1 MINVLDQITI
11 DKIAAGEVIERPSS
25 VVKELVENSIDSG
38 ATAITIEIKDGGM
51 SFIRITD
58 NGSGINRDEVRTA
71 FLRHATSKLIKV
83 EDLLELSSLGFR
95 GEALSSI
102 ASVGQVE
109 LITKEKDSVCGI
121 RYQIHG
127 GKEVSYEEIGCP
139 DGTTIIVR
147 NLFYNTPARK
157 KFMKSPTTEMSYIY
171 DLICRISMSHPE
183 ISFKF
188 TANNTNKLFTSGN
201 GKLKDIIYHIYGRDI
216 TSNLI
221 EVDRKFNTL
230 EISGYIAKP
239 AVSRGNRSFEDYYV
253 NNRYVK
259 NPVITKA
266 IEDAFRTF
274 VMIHKFPFTVLNFKI
289 DPAQIDVNIHPA
301 KREMKFMNES
311 DVYNY
316 TYDTIRE
323 ALLHRELIPEVT
335 PGKQKPAETLSHRNT
350 GAAPEPFEKQRREQ
364 IGIKPAAV
372 KEPER
377 VYNSQ
382 PIIKP
387 ENNPYARILNRVPAE
402 KPPQSQVPQPA
413 QTQPMSQSQPAPQQ
427 LHTTQVEQADQIK
440 QTQIPQ
446 TEQAERS
453 QQLAETQ
460 GKYAAQAEQAVQAS
474 QPAAANTYDIAD
486 NSVNGS
492 RAASEIAATDTQAVE
507 TATNQAQMTAPAEA
521 SEAKPPVSEKEEKY
535 SQLDM
540 FGTKMLSE
548 EARPKHRLIGQV
560 FKTFWLIEYDKKL
573 FIMDQHAAHEKV
585 KFEELMNNYKNK
597 KAIPQYLMPPAIV
610 TLTADEITFLND
622 NMEFF
627 ENLGYT
633 IESFGGR
640 EYKISSVPAN
650 LFGIDGRELFLE
662 FIGELSENNK
672 NSTITAFIAKL
683 STMACKA
690 AIKGNTEISFKEADV
705 LIDQL
710 LKLENPY
717 TCPHGRP
724 TLISMTET
732 ELEKKFKRIV

>member
-221 EVDRKFNTL
+221 DVNRKFNTL

-311 DVYNY
+311 DIYNY

-335 PGKQKPAETLSHRNT
+335 PGKQKPAETLNHRNT

-364 IGIKPAAV
+364 IGIRPAAV

-377 VYNSQ
+377 PYNVK

-387 ENNPYARILNRVPAE
+387 ENNPYARILNRVPDQ
-402 KPPQSQVPQPA
+402 PQQIPNNPVSQQA
-413 QTQPMSQSQPAPQQ
+413 QTQQATQPSQSQPVNESTPATSA
-427 LHTTQVEQADQIK
+427 LSSDQENITDK
-440 QTQIPQ
+440 
-446 TEQAERS
+446 
-453 QQLAETQ
+453 
-460 GKYAAQAEQAVQAS
+460 
-474 QPAAANTYDIAD
+474 D
-486 NSVNGS
+486 NSVNVS
-492 RAASEIAATDTQAVE
+492 RITSEITVTNTQAGE
-507 TATNQAQMTAPAEA
+507 GTATQTKTTAPAEVA
-521 SEAKPPVSEKEEKY
+521 APQPQVPEKEKKY

-585 KFEELMNNYKNK
+585 KFEELMNNYRNK

-640 EYKISSVPAN
+640 EYKLSSVPAN

-724 TLISMTET
+724 TLISMTEA

>member
-221 EVDRKFNTL
+221 EVNRKFNTL

-311 DVYNY
+311 DIYNY

-335 PGKQKPAETLSHRNT
+335 PGKQKPAETLNHRNT
-350 GAAPEPFEKQRREQ
+350 GSAPEPFEKQRREQ

-377 VYNSQ
+377 PYNIK

-387 ENNPYARILNRVPAE
+387 ENNPYARILNRVPDQ
-402 KPPQSQVPQPA
+402 PQQIPNNPVSQQA
-413 QTQPMSQSQPAPQQ
+413 TQQATQQSQSQPVNESTPATSA
-427 LHTTQVEQADQIK
+427 LSADQENITDK
-440 QTQIPQ
+440 
-446 TEQAERS
+446 
-453 QQLAETQ
+453 
-460 GKYAAQAEQAVQAS
+460 
-474 QPAAANTYDIAD
+474 D
-486 NSVNGS
+486 NSVNVS
-492 RAASEIAATDTQAVE
+492 RITSEIAVTNTQAGE
-507 TATNQAQMTAPAEA
+507 GTATQTKTTTPAEVA
-521 SEAKPPVSEKEEKY
+521 APQPQVPEKEKKY

-585 KFEELMNNYKNK
+585 KFEELMNNYRNK

-640 EYKISSVPAN
+640 EYKLSSVPAN

-724 TLISMTET
+724 TLISMTEA

>member
-221 EVDRKFNTL
+221 DVNRKFNTL

-311 DVYNY
+311 DIYNY

-323 ALLHRELIPEVT
+323 ALLHRELIPEMT
-335 PGKQKPAETLSHRNT
+335 PGKQKPAETLNHRNT
-350 GAAPEPFEKQRREQ
+350 GSAPEPFEKQRREQ

-377 VYNSQ
+377 PYNIK

-387 ENNPYARILNRVPAE
+387 ENNPYARILNRVPDQ
-402 KPPQSQVPQPA
+402 PQNIPNNPVSQQA
-413 QTQPMSQSQPAPQQ
+413 QTQQATQQSQSQPVNESTPATSA
-427 LHTTQVEQADQIK
+427 LSADQENITDK
-440 QTQIPQ
+440 
-446 TEQAERS
+446 
-453 QQLAETQ
+453 
-460 GKYAAQAEQAVQAS
+460 
-474 QPAAANTYDIAD
+474 D
-486 NSVNGS
+486 NSVNVS
-492 RAASEIAATDTQAVE
+492 RITSEIAVTNTQAGE
-507 TATNQAQMTAPAEA
+507 GTATQTKTTAPAEVA
-521 SEAKPPVSEKEEKY
+521 APQPQVPEKEKKY

-585 KFEELMNNYKNK
+585 KFEELMNNYRNK

-640 EYKISSVPAN
+640 EYKLSSVPAN

-724 TLISMTET
+724 TLISMTEA

>member
-221 EVDRKFNTL
+221 DVNRKFNTL

-311 DVYNY
+311 DIYNY

-335 PGKQKPAETLSHRNT
+335 PGKQKPAETLNHRNT

-377 VYNSQ
+377 PYNIK

-387 ENNPYARILNRVPAE
+387 ENNPYARILNRVPDQ
-402 KPPQSQVPQPA
+402 PQNIPNNPVSQQA
-413 QTQPMSQSQPAPQQ
+413 QTQQATQQSQSQPVNESTPATSA
-427 LHTTQVEQADQIK
+427 LSADQENITDK
-440 QTQIPQ
+440 
-446 TEQAERS
+446 
-453 QQLAETQ
+453 
-460 GKYAAQAEQAVQAS
+460 
-474 QPAAANTYDIAD
+474 D
-486 NSVNGS
+486 NSVNVS
-492 RAASEIAATDTQAVE
+492 RITSEITVTNTQAGE
-507 TATNQAQMTAPAEA
+507 GTATQTKTTAPADVA
-521 SEAKPPVSEKEEKY
+521 APQPQVPEKEKKY

-585 KFEELMNNYKNK
+585 KFEELMNNYRNK

-640 EYKISSVPAN
+640 EYKLSSVPAN

-724 TLISMTET
+724 TLISMTEA

>member
-221 EVDRKFNTL
+221 DVNRKFNTL

-301 KREMKFMNES
+301 KREMKFMNEP
-311 DVYNY
+311 DIYNY

-335 PGKQKPAETLSHRNT
+335 PGKQKPAETLNHRNT

-377 VYNSQ
+377 PYNIK

-387 ENNPYARILNRVPAE
+387 ENNPYARILNRVPDQ
-402 KPPQSQVPQPA
+402 PQNIPNNPVSQQA
-413 QTQPMSQSQPAPQQ
+413 QIQQATQQSQSQPVNESTLATSA
-427 LHTTQVEQADQIK
+427 LSADQENITDK
-440 QTQIPQ
+440 
-446 TEQAERS
+446 
-453 QQLAETQ
+453 
-460 GKYAAQAEQAVQAS
+460 
-474 QPAAANTYDIAD
+474 D
-486 NSVNGS
+486 NSVNVS
-492 RAASEIAATDTQAVE
+492 RITSEITVTNTQAGE
-507 TATNQAQMTAPAEA
+507 GTATQTKTTAPADVA
-521 SEAKPPVSEKEEKY
+521 APQPQVPEKEKKY

-548 EARPKHRLIGQV
+548 DARPKHRLIGQV

-585 KFEELMNNYKNK
+585 KFEELMNNYRNK

-640 EYKISSVPAN
+640 EYKLSSVPAN

-724 TLISMTET
+724 TLISMTEA

>member
-58 NGSGINRDEVRTA
+58 NGSGINRDEVKTA

-221 EVDRKFNTL
+221 DVNRKFNTL

-311 DVYNY
+311 DIYNY

-335 PGKQKPAETLSHRNT
+335 PGKQKPAETLNHRNT
-350 GAAPEPFEKQRREQ
+350 GSAPEPFEKQRREQ

-377 VYNSQ
+377 PYNIK

-387 ENNPYARILNRVPAE
+387 ENNPYARILNRVPDQ
-402 KPPQSQVPQPA
+402 PQNIPNNPVSQQA
-413 QTQPMSQSQPAPQQ
+413 QTQQATQQSQSQPVNESTPATSA
-427 LHTTQVEQADQIK
+427 LSADQENITDK
-440 QTQIPQ
+440 
-446 TEQAERS
+446 
-453 QQLAETQ
+453 
-460 GKYAAQAEQAVQAS
+460 
-474 QPAAANTYDIAD
+474 D
-486 NSVNGS
+486 NSVNVS
-492 RAASEIAATDTQAVE
+492 RITSEITVTNTQAGE
-507 TATNQAQMTAPAEA
+507 GTATQTKTTTPAQVAAPQ
-521 SEAKPPVSEKEEKY
+521 PQVPEKEKKY

-585 KFEELMNNYKNK
+585 KFEELMNNYRNK

-640 EYKISSVPAN
+640 EYKLSSVPAN

-724 TLISMTET
+724 TLISMTEA

>member
-221 EVDRKFNTL
+221 DVNRKFNTL

-311 DVYNY
+311 DIYNY

-335 PGKQKPAETLSHRNT
+335 PGKQKPAETLNHRNT
-350 GAAPEPFEKQRREQ
+350 GSAPEPFEKQRREQ

-372 KEPER
+372 KEAER
-377 VYNSQ
+377 PYNIK

-387 ENNPYARILNRVPAE
+387 ENNPYARILNLVPDQ
-402 KPPQSQVPQPA
+402 PQNIPNNPVSQQA
-413 QTQPMSQSQPAPQQ
+413 QTQQATQQSQSQPVNESTPATSA
-427 LHTTQVEQADQIK
+427 LSADQENITDK
-440 QTQIPQ
+440 
-446 TEQAERS
+446 
-453 QQLAETQ
+453 
-460 GKYAAQAEQAVQAS
+460 
-474 QPAAANTYDIAD
+474 D
-486 NSVNGS
+486 NSVNVS
-492 RAASEIAATDTQAVE
+492 RITSEIAVTNTQAGE
-507 TATNQAQMTAPAEA
+507 GTATQTKTTTPAEVA
-521 SEAKPPVSEKEEKY
+521 APQPQVPEKEKKY

-585 KFEELMNNYKNK
+585 KFEELMNNYRNK

-640 EYKISSVPAN
+640 EYKLSSVPAN

-724 TLISMTET
+724 TLISMTEA

>member
-221 EVDRKFNTL
+221 DVNRKFNTL

-311 DVYNY
+311 DIYNY

-335 PGKQKPAETLSHRNT
+335 PGKQKPAETLNHRNT
-350 GAAPEPFEKQRREQ
+350 GSAPEPFEKQRREQ

-377 VYNSQ
+377 PYNIK

-387 ENNPYARILNRVPAE
+387 ENNPYARILNRVPDQ
-402 KPPQSQVPQPA
+402 PQNIPNNPVSQQA
-413 QTQPMSQSQPAPQQ
+413 QTQPATQQSQSQPVNESTSA
-427 LHTTQVEQADQIK
+427 LSADQENITDK
-440 QTQIPQ
+440 
-446 TEQAERS
+446 
-453 QQLAETQ
+453 
-460 GKYAAQAEQAVQAS
+460 
-474 QPAAANTYDIAD
+474 D
-486 NSVNGS
+486 NSVNVS
-492 RAASEIAATDTQAVE
+492 RITSEIAVTNTQAGKG
-507 TATNQAQMTAPAEA
+507 TATQTKTTTPAEVA
-521 SEAKPPVSEKEEKY
+521 APQPQVPEKEKKY

-585 KFEELMNNYKNK
+585 KFEELMNNYRNK

-640 EYKISSVPAN
+640 EYKLSSVPAN

-724 TLISMTET
+724 TLISMTEA

>member
-83 EDLLELSSLGFR
+83 EDLLELSSLGYR
-95 GEALSSI
+95 CESLSSI

-221 EVDRKFNTL
+221 DVNRKFNTL

-301 KREMKFMNES
+301 KREMKFMNEP
-311 DVYNY
+311 DIYNY

-335 PGKQKPAETLSHRNT
+335 PGKQKPAETLNHRNT

-377 VYNSQ
+377 PYNIK

-387 ENNPYARILNRVPAE
+387 ENNPYARILNRVPDQ
-402 KPPQSQVPQPA
+402 PQNIPNNPVSQQA
-413 QTQPMSQSQPAPQQ
+413 QTQQATQQSQSQPVNESTPATSA
-427 LHTTQVEQADQIK
+427 LSSDQENITDK
-440 QTQIPQ
+440 
-446 TEQAERS
+446 
-453 QQLAETQ
+453 
-460 GKYAAQAEQAVQAS
+460 
-474 QPAAANTYDIAD
+474 D
-486 NSVNGS
+486 NSVNVS
-492 RAASEIAATDTQAVE
+492 RITSEITVTNTQAGE
-507 TATNQAQMTAPAEA
+507 GTATQTKTTTPAEVA
-521 SEAKPPVSEKEEKY
+521 APQPQVPEKEKKY

-585 KFEELMNNYKNK
+585 KFEELMNNYRNK

-640 EYKISSVPAN
+640 EYKLSSVPAN

-724 TLISMTET
+724 TLISMTEA

>member
-83 EDLLELSSLGFR
+83 EDLLVLSSLGFR

-221 EVDRKFNTL
+221 DVNRKFNTL

-311 DVYNY
+311 DIYNY

-335 PGKQKPAETLSHRNT
+335 PGKQKPAETLNHRNT

-377 VYNSQ
+377 PYNIK

-387 ENNPYARILNRVPAE
+387 ENNPYARILNRVPDQ
-402 KPPQSQVPQPA
+402 PQNIPNNPVSQQA
-413 QTQPMSQSQPAPQQ
+413 QTQQATQQSQSQPVNESTPATSA
-427 LHTTQVEQADQIK
+427 LSADQENITDK
-440 QTQIPQ
+440 
-446 TEQAERS
+446 
-453 QQLAETQ
+453 
-460 GKYAAQAEQAVQAS
+460 
-474 QPAAANTYDIAD
+474 D
-486 NSVNGS
+486 NSVNVS
-492 RAASEIAATDTQAVE
+492 RITSEIAVTNTQAGE
-507 TATNQAQMTAPAEA
+507 GTATQTKTTTPAEVA
-521 SEAKPPVSEKEEKY
+521 APQPQVPEKEKKY

-585 KFEELMNNYKNK
+585 KFEELMNNYRNK

-640 EYKISSVPAN
+640 EYKLSSVPAN

-724 TLISMTET
+724 TLISMTEA

>member
-221 EVDRKFNTL
+221 DVNRKFNTL

-311 DVYNY
+311 DIYNY

-335 PGKQKPAETLSHRNT
+335 PGKQKPAETLNHRNT

-377 VYNSQ
+377 PYNIK

-387 ENNPYARILNRVPAE
+387 ENNPYARILNRVPDQ
-402 KPPQSQVPQPA
+402 PQNIPNNPVSQQA
-413 QTQPMSQSQPAPQQ
+413 QTQQATQQSQSQPVNESTPATSA
-427 LHTTQVEQADQIK
+427 LSADQENITDK
-440 QTQIPQ
+440 
-446 TEQAERS
+446 
-453 QQLAETQ
+453 
-460 GKYAAQAEQAVQAS
+460 
-474 QPAAANTYDIAD
+474 D
-486 NSVNGS
+486 NSVNVS
-492 RAASEIAATDTQAVE
+492 RITSEITVTNTQAGE
-507 TATNQAQMTAPAEA
+507 GTATQTKTTAPADVA
-521 SEAKPPVSEKEEKY
+521 APQPQVPEKEKKY

-585 KFEELMNNYKNK
+585 KFEELMNNYRNK

-640 EYKISSVPAN
+640 EYKLSSVPAN

-724 TLISMTET
+724 TLISMTEE

>member
-221 EVDRKFNTL
+221 DVNRKFNTL

-311 DVYNY
+311 DIYNY

-335 PGKQKPAETLSHRNT
+335 PGKQKPAETLNHRNT
-350 GAAPEPFEKQRREQ
+350 GSAPEPFEKQRREQ

-377 VYNSQ
+377 PYNIK

-387 ENNPYARILNRVPAE
+387 ENNPYARILNRVPDQ
-402 KPPQSQVPQPA
+402 PQNIPNNPVSQQAQPQQA
-413 QTQPMSQSQPAPQQ
+413 TQQSQSQPVNESTPATSA
-427 LHTTQVEQADQIK
+427 LSADQENITDK
-440 QTQIPQ
+440 
-446 TEQAERS
+446 
-453 QQLAETQ
+453 
-460 GKYAAQAEQAVQAS
+460 
-474 QPAAANTYDIAD
+474 D
-486 NSVNGS
+486 NSVNVS
-492 RAASEIAATDTQAVE
+492 RITSEIAVTNTQASE
-507 TATNQAQMTAPAEA
+507 GTATQTKTTTPAEVA
-521 SEAKPPVSEKEEKY
+521 APQPQVPEKEKKY

-585 KFEELMNNYKNK
+585 KFEELMNNYRNK

-627 ENLGYT
+627 ESLGYT

-640 EYKISSVPAN
+640 EYKLSSVPAN

-724 TLISMTET
+724 TLISMTEA

>member
-221 EVDRKFNTL
+221 DVNRKFNTL

-311 DVYNY
+311 DIYNY

-335 PGKQKPAETLSHRNT
+335 PGKQKPAETLNHRNT

-364 IGIKPAAV
+364 IGIRPAAV

-377 VYNSQ
+377 PYNVK

-387 ENNPYARILNRVPAE
+387 ENNPYARILNRVPDQ
-402 KPPQSQVPQPA
+402 PQQIPNNPVSQQA
-413 QTQPMSQSQPAPQQ
+413 QTQQATQPSQSQPVNESTPATSA
-427 LHTTQVEQADQIK
+427 LSADQENITDK
-440 QTQIPQ
+440 
-446 TEQAERS
+446 
-453 QQLAETQ
+453 
-460 GKYAAQAEQAVQAS
+460 
-474 QPAAANTYDIAD
+474 D
-486 NSVNGS
+486 NSVNVS
-492 RAASEIAATDTQAVE
+492 RITSEITVTNTQAGE
-507 TATNQAQMTAPAEA
+507 GTATQTKTTAPAEVA
-521 SEAKPPVSEKEEKY
+521 APQPQVPEKEKKY

-585 KFEELMNNYKNK
+585 KFEELMNNYRNK

-640 EYKISSVPAN
+640 EYKLSSVPAN

-683 STMACKA
+683 SSSH
-690 AIKGNTEISFKEADV
+690 KGK
-705 LIDQL
+705 
-710 LKLENPY
+710 Y
-717 TCPHGRP
+717 
-724 TLISMTET
+724 
-732 ELEKKFKRIV
+732 

>member
-58 NGSGINRDEVRTA
+58 NGSGINRNEVRTA

-221 EVDRKFNTL
+221 DVNRKFNTL

-311 DVYNY
+311 DIYNY

-335 PGKQKPAETLSHRNT
+335 PGKQKPAETLNHRNT
-350 GAAPEPFEKQRREQ
+350 GSAPEPFEKQRREQ

-377 VYNSQ
+377 PYNIK

-387 ENNPYARILNRVPAE
+387 ENNPYARILNRVPDQ
-402 KPPQSQVPQPA
+402 PQNIPNNPVSQQA
-413 QTQPMSQSQPAPQQ
+413 QTQQATQQSQSQPVNESTPATSA
-427 LHTTQVEQADQIK
+427 LSADQENITDK
-440 QTQIPQ
+440 
-446 TEQAERS
+446 
-453 QQLAETQ
+453 
-460 GKYAAQAEQAVQAS
+460 
-474 QPAAANTYDIAD
+474 D
-486 NSVNGS
+486 NSVNVS
-492 RAASEIAATDTQAVE
+492 RITSEIAVTNTQAGE
-507 TATNQAQMTAPAEA
+507 GTATQTKTTTPAEVA
-521 SEAKPPVSEKEEKY
+521 APQPQVPEKEKKY

-585 KFEELMNNYKNK
+585 KFEELMNNYRNK

-640 EYKISSVPAN
+640 EYKLSSVPAN

-724 TLISMTET
+724 TLISMTEA
-732 ELEKKFKRIV
+732 ELDKKFKRIV

>member
-221 EVDRKFNTL
+221 EVNRKFNTL

-311 DVYNY
+311 DIYNY

-335 PGKQKPAETLSHRNT
+335 PGKQKPAETLNHRNT
-350 GAAPEPFEKQRREQ
+350 GSAPEPFEKQRREQ

-377 VYNSQ
+377 PYNIK

-387 ENNPYARILNRVPAE
+387 ENNPYARILNRVPN
-402 KPPQSQVPQPA
+402 Q
-413 QTQPMSQSQPAPQQ
+413 PQQ
-427 LHTTQVEQADQIK
+427 
-440 QTQIPQ
+440 IPNNPV
-446 TEQAERS
+446 S
-453 QQLAETQ
+453 QQATQ
-460 GKYAAQAEQAVQAS
+460 QATQQLQPSQAEQAGTPQNEQGIQAR
-474 QPAAANTYDIAD
+474 Q
-486 NSVNGS
+486 SVDGS
-492 RAASEIAATDTQAVE
+492 TATQAK
-507 TATNQAQMTAPAEA
+507 TTAPAEVAA
-521 SEAKPPVSEKEEKY
+521 SKPQVPEKEEKY

-597 KAIPQYLMPPAIV
+597 KAVPQYLMPPAIV

-640 EYKISSVPAN
+640 EYKLSSVPAN

-724 TLISMTET
+724 TLISMTEA

>member
-58 NGSGINRDEVRTA
+58 NGSGINKDEVRTA

-221 EVDRKFNTL
+221 DVNRKFNTL

-311 DVYNY
+311 DIYNY

-335 PGKQKPAETLSHRNT
+335 PGKQKPAETLNHRNT

-377 VYNSQ
+377 PYNIK

-387 ENNPYARILNRVPAE
+387 ENNPYARILNRVPDQ
-402 KPPQSQVPQPA
+402 PQNIPNNPVSQQA
-413 QTQPMSQSQPAPQQ
+413 QTQQATQQSQSQPVNESTPATSA
-427 LHTTQVEQADQIK
+427 LSSDQENITDK
-440 QTQIPQ
+440 
-446 TEQAERS
+446 
-453 QQLAETQ
+453 
-460 GKYAAQAEQAVQAS
+460 
-474 QPAAANTYDIAD
+474 D
-486 NSVNGS
+486 NSVNVS
-492 RAASEIAATDTQAVE
+492 RITSEITVTNTQAGE
-507 TATNQAQMTAPAEA
+507 GTATQTKTTAPADVA
-521 SEAKPPVSEKEEKY
+521 APQPQVPEKEKKY

-585 KFEELMNNYKNK
+585 KFEELMNNYRNK

-640 EYKISSVPAN
+640 EYKLSSVPAN

-724 TLISMTET
+724 TLISMTEA

>member
-221 EVDRKFNTL
+221 EVNRKFNAL

-311 DVYNY
+311 DIYNY

-335 PGKQKPAETLSHRNT
+335 PGKQKPAETLNHRNT
-350 GAAPEPFEKQRREQ
+350 GSAPEPFEKQRREQ

-377 VYNSQ
+377 PYNIK

-387 ENNPYARILNRVPAE
+387 ENNPYARILNRVPDQ
-402 KPPQSQVPQPA
+402 PQNIPNNPVSQQA
-413 QTQPMSQSQPAPQQ
+413 QTQQATQQSQSQPVNESTPATSA
-427 LHTTQVEQADQIK
+427 LSADQENITDK
-440 QTQIPQ
+440 
-446 TEQAERS
+446 
-453 QQLAETQ
+453 
-460 GKYAAQAEQAVQAS
+460 
-474 QPAAANTYDIAD
+474 D
-486 NSVNGS
+486 NSVNVS
-492 RAASEIAATDTQAVE
+492 RITSEIAVTNTQAGE
-507 TATNQAQMTAPAEA
+507 GTATQTKTTAPAEVA
-521 SEAKPPVSEKEEKY
+521 APQPQVPEKEEKY

-585 KFEELMNNYKNK
+585 KFEELMNNYRNK

-640 EYKISSVPAN
+640 EYKLSSVPAN

-724 TLISMTET
+724 TLISMTEA

>member
-221 EVDRKFNTL
+221 DVNRKFNTL

-239 AVSRGNRSFEDYYV
+239 AVSRGNRSFEDYNV

-301 KREMKFMNES
+301 KREMMFINES
-311 DVYNY
+311 DIYNY

-335 PGKQKPAETLSHRNT
+335 PGKQKPAETLNHRNT

-372 KEPER
+372 KEPEKP
-377 VYNSQ
+377 YNIK

-387 ENNPYARILNRVPAE
+387 ENNPYARILNRVPDQ
-402 KPPQSQVPQPA
+402 PQHIPNNPVSQQA
-413 QTQPMSQSQPAPQQ
+413 QTQQATQQSQSQPVNESTPATSA
-427 LHTTQVEQADQIK
+427 LSEDQENITDK
-440 QTQIPQ
+440 
-446 TEQAERS
+446 
-453 QQLAETQ
+453 
-460 GKYAAQAEQAVQAS
+460 
-474 QPAAANTYDIAD
+474 D
-486 NSVNGS
+486 NSVNVS
-492 RAASEIAATDTQAVE
+492 RITSEITVTNTQAGE
-507 TATNQAQMTAPAEA
+507 GTATQTKTTTPAEVA
-521 SEAKPPVSEKEEKY
+521 APQPQVPEKEKKY

-585 KFEELMNNYKNK
+585 KFEELMNNYRNK

-640 EYKISSVPAN
+640 EYKLSSVPAN

-724 TLISMTET
+724 TLISMTEA

>member
-221 EVDRKFNTL
+221 DVNRKFNTL

-311 DVYNY
+311 DIYNY

-335 PGKQKPAETLSHRNT
+335 PGKQKPAETLNHRNT
-350 GAAPEPFEKQRREQ
+350 GSAPEPFEKQRREQ

-372 KEPER
+372 KEAER
-377 VYNSQ
+377 PYNIK

-387 ENNPYARILNRVPAE
+387 ENNPYARILNRVPDQ
-402 KPPQSQVPQPA
+402 PQNIPNNPVSQQA
-413 QTQPMSQSQPAPQQ
+413 QTQQATQQSQSQPVNESTPATSA
-427 LHTTQVEQADQIK
+427 LSADQENITDK
-440 QTQIPQ
+440 
-446 TEQAERS
+446 
-453 QQLAETQ
+453 
-460 GKYAAQAEQAVQAS
+460 
-474 QPAAANTYDIAD
+474 D
-486 NSVNGS
+486 NSVNVS
-492 RAASEIAATDTQAVE
+492 RITSEIAVTNTQAGE
-507 TATNQAQMTAPAEA
+507 GTAMQTKTTTPAEVA
-521 SEAKPPVSEKEEKY
+521 APQPQVPEKEKKY

-585 KFEELMNNYKNK
+585 KFEELMNNYRNK

-610 TLTADEITFLND
+610 TLTADEITFLSD

-640 EYKISSVPAN
+640 EYKLSSVPAN

-724 TLISMTET
+724 TLISMTEA

>member
-221 EVDRKFNTL
+221 DVNRKFNTL

-311 DVYNY
+311 DIYNY

-335 PGKQKPAETLSHRNT
+335 PGKQKPAETLNHRNT
-350 GAAPEPFEKQRREQ
+350 GSAPEPFEKQRREQ

-372 KEPER
+372 KEAER
-377 VYNSQ
+377 PYNIK

-387 ENNPYARILNRVPAE
+387 ENNPYARILNRVPDQ
-402 KPPQSQVPQPA
+402 PQNIPNNPVSQQA
-413 QTQPMSQSQPAPQQ
+413 QTQQATQQSQSQPVNESTPATSA
-427 LHTTQVEQADQIK
+427 LSADKENITDK
-440 QTQIPQ
+440 
-446 TEQAERS
+446 
-453 QQLAETQ
+453 
-460 GKYAAQAEQAVQAS
+460 
-474 QPAAANTYDIAD
+474 D
-486 NSVNGS
+486 NSVNVS
-492 RAASEIAATDTQAVE
+492 RITSAIAVTNTQAGE
-507 TATNQAQMTAPAEA
+507 GTATQTKTTTPAEVA
-521 SEAKPPVSEKEEKY
+521 APQPQVPEKEKKY

-585 KFEELMNNYKNK
+585 KFEELMNNYRNK

-640 EYKISSVPAN
+640 EYKLSSVPAN

-724 TLISMTET
+724 TLISMTEA

>member
-221 EVDRKFNTL
+221 DVSRKFNTL

-311 DVYNY
+311 DIYNY

-335 PGKQKPAETLSHRNT
+335 PGKQKPAETLNHRNT

-372 KEPER
+372 KEPEKP
-377 VYNSQ
+377 YNIK

-387 ENNPYARILNRVPAE
+387 ENNPYARILNRVPDQ
-402 KPPQSQVPQPA
+402 PQNIPNNPVSQQA
-413 QTQPMSQSQPAPQQ
+413 QTQQATQQSQSQPVNESTPATSA
-427 LHTTQVEQADQIK
+427 LSADQENITDK
-440 QTQIPQ
+440 
-446 TEQAERS
+446 
-453 QQLAETQ
+453 
-460 GKYAAQAEQAVQAS
+460 
-474 QPAAANTYDIAD
+474 D
-486 NSVNGS
+486 NSVNVS
-492 RAASEIAATDTQAVE
+492 RITSEITVTNTQAGE
-507 TATNQAQMTAPAEA
+507 GTATQTKTTAPAEVA
-521 SEAKPPVSEKEEKY
+521 APQPQVPEKEKKY

-585 KFEELMNNYKNK
+585 KFEELMNNYRNK

-640 EYKISSVPAN
+640 EYKLSSVPAN

-724 TLISMTET
+724 TLISMTEA

>member
-221 EVDRKFNTL
+221 DVNRKFNTL

-311 DVYNY
+311 DIYNY

-335 PGKQKPAETLSHRNT
+335 PGKQKPAETLNHRNT
-350 GAAPEPFEKQRREQ
+350 GSAPEPFEKQRREQ

-372 KEPER
+372 KEAER
-377 VYNSQ
+377 PYNIK

-387 ENNPYARILNRVPAE
+387 ENNPYARILNRVPDQ
-402 KPPQSQVPQPA
+402 PQNIPNNPVSQQA
-413 QTQPMSQSQPAPQQ
+413 QTQQATQQSQPQPVNESTPATSA
-427 LHTTQVEQADQIK
+427 LSADQENITDK
-440 QTQIPQ
+440 
-446 TEQAERS
+446 
-453 QQLAETQ
+453 
-460 GKYAAQAEQAVQAS
+460 
-474 QPAAANTYDIAD
+474 D
-486 NSVNGS
+486 NSVNVS
-492 RAASEIAATDTQAVE
+492 RITSEIAVTNTQAGE
-507 TATNQAQMTAPAEA
+507 GTATQTKTTTPAQVAAPQ
-521 SEAKPPVSEKEEKY
+521 PQVPEKEKKY

-585 KFEELMNNYKNK
+585 KFEELMNNYRNK

-640 EYKISSVPAN
+640 EYKLSSVPAN

-724 TLISMTET
+724 TLISMTEA

>member
-221 EVDRKFNTL
+221 DVNRKFNTL

-311 DVYNY
+311 DIYNY

-335 PGKQKPAETLSHRNT
+335 PGKQKPAETLNHRNT

-377 VYNSQ
+377 PYNIK

-387 ENNPYARILNRVPAE
+387 ENNPYARILNRVPDH
-402 KPPQSQVPQPA
+402 PQHIPNNPVSQQA
-413 QTQPMSQSQPAPQQ
+413 QTQQATQQSQSQPVNESTPATSA
-427 LHTTQVEQADQIK
+427 LSADQENITDK
-440 QTQIPQ
+440 
-446 TEQAERS
+446 
-453 QQLAETQ
+453 
-460 GKYAAQAEQAVQAS
+460 
-474 QPAAANTYDIAD
+474 D
-486 NSVNGS
+486 NSVNVS
-492 RAASEIAATDTQAVE
+492 RITSEITVTNTQAGE
-507 TATNQAQMTAPAEA
+507 GTATQTKTTAPAEVA
-521 SEAKPPVSEKEEKY
+521 APQPQVPEKEKKY

-585 KFEELMNNYKNK
+585 KFEELMNNYRNK

-640 EYKISSVPAN
+640 EYKLSSVPAN

-724 TLISMTET
+724 TLISMTEA

>member
-221 EVDRKFNTL
+221 DVNRKFNTL

-311 DVYNY
+311 DIYNY

-335 PGKQKPAETLSHRNT
+335 PGKQKPAETLNHRNT

-377 VYNSQ
+377 PYNIK

-387 ENNPYARILNRVPAE
+387 ENNPYARILNRVPDQ
-402 KPPQSQVPQPA
+402 PQNIPNNPVSQQA
-413 QTQPMSQSQPAPQQ
+413 QTQQATQQSQSQPVNESTPATSA
-427 LHTTQVEQADQIK
+427 LSADQENITDK
-440 QTQIPQ
+440 
-446 TEQAERS
+446 
-453 QQLAETQ
+453 
-460 GKYAAQAEQAVQAS
+460 
-474 QPAAANTYDIAD
+474 D
-486 NSVNGS
+486 NSVNVS
-492 RAASEIAATDTQAVE
+492 RITSEITVTNTQAGE
-507 TATNQAQMTAPAEA
+507 GTATQTKTTAPADVA
-521 SEAKPPVSEKEEKY
+521 APQPQVHEKEKKY

-585 KFEELMNNYKNK
+585 KFEELMNNYRNK

-640 EYKISSVPAN
+640 EYKLSSVPAN

-724 TLISMTET
+724 TLISMTEA

>member
-221 EVDRKFNTL
+221 DVNRKFNTL

-266 IEDAFRTF
+266 IEDSFRTF

-311 DVYNY
+311 DIYNY

-335 PGKQKPAETLSHRNT
+335 PGKQKPAETLNHRNT

-377 VYNSQ
+377 PYNIK

-387 ENNPYARILNRVPAE
+387 ENNPYARILNRVPDQ
-402 KPPQSQVPQPA
+402 PQNIPNNPVSQQA
-413 QTQPMSQSQPAPQQ
+413 QTQQATQQSQSQPVNESTPATSA
-427 LHTTQVEQADQIK
+427 LSSDQENITDK
-440 QTQIPQ
+440 
-446 TEQAERS
+446 
-453 QQLAETQ
+453 
-460 GKYAAQAEQAVQAS
+460 
-474 QPAAANTYDIAD
+474 D
-486 NSVNGS
+486 NSVNVS
-492 RAASEIAATDTQAVE
+492 RITSEITVTNTQAGE
-507 TATNQAQMTAPAEA
+507 GTATQTKTTAPAEVA
-521 SEAKPPVSEKEEKY
+521 APQPQVPEKEKKY

-585 KFEELMNNYKNK
+585 KFEELMNNYRNK

-640 EYKISSVPAN
+640 EYKLSSVPAN

-724 TLISMTET
+724 TLISMTEA

>member
-221 EVDRKFNTL
+221 DVNRKFNTL

-311 DVYNY
+311 DIYNY

-335 PGKQKPAETLSHRNT
+335 PGKQKPAETLNHRNT
-350 GAAPEPFEKQRREQ
+350 GSAPEPFEKQRREQ

-372 KEPER
+372 KEAER
-377 VYNSQ
+377 PYNIK

-387 ENNPYARILNRVPAE
+387 ENNPYARILNRVPDQ
-402 KPPQSQVPQPA
+402 PQNIPNNPVSQQA
-413 QTQPMSQSQPAPQQ
+413 QTQQATQQSQSQPVNESTPATSA
-427 LHTTQVEQADQIK
+427 LSADQENITDK
-440 QTQIPQ
+440 
-446 TEQAERS
+446 
-453 QQLAETQ
+453 
-460 GKYAAQAEQAVQAS
+460 
-474 QPAAANTYDIAD
+474 D
-486 NSVNGS
+486 NSVNVS
-492 RAASEIAATDTQAVE
+492 RITSAIAVTNTQAGE
-507 TATNQAQMTAPAEA
+507 GTATQTKTTTPAEVA
-521 SEAKPPVSEKEEKY
+521 APQPQVPEKEKKY

-585 KFEELMNNYKNK
+585 KFEELMNNYRNK

-640 EYKISSVPAN
+640 EYKLSSVPAN

-724 TLISMTET
+724 TLISMTEA

>member
-221 EVDRKFNTL
+221 DVNRKFNTL

-301 KREMKFMNES
+301 KREMKFMNEP
-311 DVYNY
+311 DIYNY

-335 PGKQKPAETLSHRNT
+335 PGKQKPAETLNHRNT

-377 VYNSQ
+377 PYNIK

-387 ENNPYARILNRVPAE
+387 ENNPYARILNRVPDQ
-402 KPPQSQVPQPA
+402 PQNIPNNPVSQQA
-413 QTQPMSQSQPAPQQ
+413 QTQQATQQSQSQPVNESTPATSA
-427 LHTTQVEQADQIK
+427 LSADQENITDK
-440 QTQIPQ
+440 
-446 TEQAERS
+446 
-453 QQLAETQ
+453 
-460 GKYAAQAEQAVQAS
+460 
-474 QPAAANTYDIAD
+474 D
-486 NSVNGS
+486 NSVNVS
-492 RAASEIAATDTQAVE
+492 RITSEITVTNTQAGE
-507 TATNQAQMTAPAEA
+507 GTATQTKTTATQTKTTAPADVA
-521 SEAKPPVSEKEEKY
+521 APQPQVPEKEKKY

-585 KFEELMNNYKNK
+585 KFEELMNNYRNK

-640 EYKISSVPAN
+640 EYKLSSVPAN

-724 TLISMTET
+724 TLISMTEA

>member
-221 EVDRKFNTL
+221 DVNRKFNTL

-311 DVYNY
+311 DIYNY

-335 PGKQKPAETLSHRNT
+335 PGKQKPAETLNHRNT

-377 VYNSQ
+377 PYNIK

-387 ENNPYARILNRVPAE
+387 ENNPYARILNRVPDQ
-402 KPPQSQVPQPA
+402 PQNIPNNPVSQQA
-413 QTQPMSQSQPAPQQ
+413 QTQQATQQSQSQPVNESTPATSA
-427 LHTTQVEQADQIK
+427 LSSDQENITDK
-440 QTQIPQ
+440 
-446 TEQAERS
+446 
-453 QQLAETQ
+453 
-460 GKYAAQAEQAVQAS
+460 
-474 QPAAANTYDIAD
+474 D
-486 NSVNGS
+486 NSVNVS
-492 RAASEIAATDTQAVE
+492 RITSEIAVTNTQAGE
-507 TATNQAQMTAPAEA
+507 GTATQTKTTTPAEVA
-521 SEAKPPVSEKEEKY
+521 APQPQVPEKEKKY

-585 KFEELMNNYKNK
+585 KFEELMNNYRNK

-640 EYKISSVPAN
+640 EYKLSSVPAN

-724 TLISMTET
+724 TLISMTEA

>member
-1 MINVLDQITI
+1 
-11 DKIAAGEVIERPSS
+11 
-25 VVKELVENSIDSG
+25 
-38 ATAITIEIKDGGM
+38 
-51 SFIRITD
+51 
-58 NGSGINRDEVRTA
+58 
-71 FLRHATSKLIKV
+71 
-83 EDLLELSSLGFR
+83 
-95 GEALSSI
+95 
-102 ASVGQVE
+102 
-109 LITKEKDSVCGI
+109 
-121 RYQIHG
+121 
-127 GKEVSYEEIGCP
+127 
-139 DGTTIIVR
+139 
-147 NLFYNTPARK
+147 
-157 KFMKSPTTEMSYIY
+157 
-171 DLICRISMSHPE
+171 
-183 ISFKF
+183 
-188 TANNTNKLFTSGN
+188 
-201 GKLKDIIYHIYGRDI
+201 
-216 TSNLI
+216 
-221 EVDRKFNTL
+221 
-230 EISGYIAKP
+230 
-239 AVSRGNRSFEDYYV
+239 
-253 NNRYVK
+253 
-259 NPVITKA
+259 
-266 IEDAFRTF
+266 
-274 VMIHKFPFTVLNFKI
+274 MIHKFPFTVLNFKI

-311 DVYNY
+311 DIYNY

-335 PGKQKPAETLSHRNT
+335 PGKQKPAETLNHRNT

-372 KEPER
+372 KEAER
-377 VYNSQ
+377 PYNIK

-387 ENNPYARILNRVPAE
+387 ENNPYARILNRVPDQ
-402 KPPQSQVPQPA
+402 PQHIPNNPVSQQA
-413 QTQPMSQSQPAPQQ
+413 QTQQATQQSQSQPVNESTPATSA
-427 LHTTQVEQADQIK
+427 LSADQENITDK
-440 QTQIPQ
+440 
-446 TEQAERS
+446 
-453 QQLAETQ
+453 
-460 GKYAAQAEQAVQAS
+460 
-474 QPAAANTYDIAD
+474 D
-486 NSVNGS
+486 NSVNVS
-492 RAASEIAATDTQAVE
+492 RITSEITVTNTQAGE
-507 TATNQAQMTAPAEA
+507 GTATQTKTTVPAEVA
-521 SEAKPPVSEKEEKY
+521 APQPQVPEKEKKY

-585 KFEELMNNYKNK
+585 KFEELMNNYRNK

-640 EYKISSVPAN
+640 EYKLSSVPAN

-724 TLISMTET
+724 TLISMTEA

>member
-221 EVDRKFNTL
+221 DVNRKFNTL

-311 DVYNY
+311 DIYNY

-335 PGKQKPAETLSHRNT
+335 PGKQKPAETLNHRNT

-377 VYNSQ
+377 PYNIK

-387 ENNPYARILNRVPAE
+387 ENNPYARILNRVPDQ
-402 KPPQSQVPQPA
+402 PQNIPNNPVSQQA
-413 QTQPMSQSQPAPQQ
+413 QTQQATQQSQSQPVNESTPATSA
-427 LHTTQVEQADQIK
+427 LSADQENITDK
-440 QTQIPQ
+440 
-446 TEQAERS
+446 
-453 QQLAETQ
+453 
-460 GKYAAQAEQAVQAS
+460 
-474 QPAAANTYDIAD
+474 D
-486 NSVNGS
+486 NSVNVS
-492 RAASEIAATDTQAVE
+492 RITSEITVTNTQAGE
-507 TATNQAQMTAPAEA
+507 GTATQTKTTAPAEVA
-521 SEAKPPVSEKEEKY
+521 APQPQVPEKEKKY

-585 KFEELMNNYKNK
+585 KFEELMNNYRNK

-640 EYKISSVPAN
+640 EYKLSSVPAN

-662 FIGELSENNK
+662 F
-672 NSTITAFIAKL
+672 
-683 STMACKA
+683 
-690 AIKGNTEISFKEADV
+690 AD
-705 LIDQL
+705 
-710 LKLENPY
+710 K
-717 TCPHGRP
+717 
-724 TLISMTET
+724 
-732 ELEKKFKRIV
+732 

>member
-58 NGSGINRDEVRTA
+58 NGSGINRNEVRTA

-221 EVDRKFNTL
+221 DVNRKFNTL

-311 DVYNY
+311 DIYNY

-335 PGKQKPAETLSHRNT
+335 PGKQKPAETLNHRNT
-350 GAAPEPFEKQRREQ
+350 GSAPEPFEKQRREQ

-377 VYNSQ
+377 PYNIK

-387 ENNPYARILNRVPAE
+387 ENNPYARILNRVPDQ
-402 KPPQSQVPQPA
+402 PQNIPNNPVSQQA
-413 QTQPMSQSQPAPQQ
+413 QTQQATQQSQSQPVNESTPATSA
-427 LHTTQVEQADQIK
+427 LSADQENITDK
-440 QTQIPQ
+440 
-446 TEQAERS
+446 
-453 QQLAETQ
+453 
-460 GKYAAQAEQAVQAS
+460 
-474 QPAAANTYDIAD
+474 D
-486 NSVNGS
+486 NSVNVS
-492 RAASEIAATDTQAVE
+492 RITSEIAVTNTQAGE
-507 TATNQAQMTAPAEA
+507 GTATQTKTTTPAEVA
-521 SEAKPPVSEKEEKY
+521 APQPQVPEKEKKY

-585 KFEELMNNYKNK
+585 KFEELMNNYRNK

-640 EYKISSVPAN
+640 EYKLSSVPAN

-724 TLISMTET
+724 TLISMTEA

>member
-221 EVDRKFNTL
+221 DVNRKFNTL

-311 DVYNY
+311 DIYNY

-335 PGKQKPAETLSHRNT
+335 PGKQKPAETLNHRNT
-350 GAAPEPFEKQRREQ
+350 GSAPEPFEKQRREQ

-377 VYNSQ
+377 PYNIK

-387 ENNPYARILNRVPAE
+387 ENNPYARILNRVPDQ
-402 KPPQSQVPQPA
+402 PQQIPNNPVSQQA
-413 QTQPMSQSQPAPQQ
+413 TQQATQQSQSQPVNESTPATSA
-427 LHTTQVEQADQIK
+427 LSADQENITDK
-440 QTQIPQ
+440 
-446 TEQAERS
+446 
-453 QQLAETQ
+453 
-460 GKYAAQAEQAVQAS
+460 
-474 QPAAANTYDIAD
+474 D
-486 NSVNGS
+486 NSVNVS
-492 RAASEIAATDTQAVE
+492 RITSEIAVTNTQAGE
-507 TATNQAQMTAPAEA
+507 GTATQTKTTTPAEVA
-521 SEAKPPVSEKEEKY
+521 APQPQVPEKEKKY

-585 KFEELMNNYKNK
+585 KFEELMNNYRNK

-640 EYKISSVPAN
+640 EYKLSSVPAN

-724 TLISMTET
+724 TLISMTEA

>member
-221 EVDRKFNTL
+221 DVNRKFNTL

-301 KREMKFMNES
+301 KREMKFMNEP
-311 DVYNY
+311 DIYNY

-335 PGKQKPAETLSHRNT
+335 PGKQKPAETLNHRNT

-377 VYNSQ
+377 PYNIK

-387 ENNPYARILNRVPAE
+387 ENNPYARILNRVPDQ
-402 KPPQSQVPQPA
+402 PQNIPNNPVSQQA
-413 QTQPMSQSQPAPQQ
+413 QIQQATQQSQSQPVNESTLATSA
-427 LHTTQVEQADQIK
+427 LSADQENITDK
-440 QTQIPQ
+440 
-446 TEQAERS
+446 
-453 QQLAETQ
+453 
-460 GKYAAQAEQAVQAS
+460 
-474 QPAAANTYDIAD
+474 D
-486 NSVNGS
+486 NSVNVS
-492 RAASEIAATDTQAVE
+492 RITSEITVTNTQAGE
-507 TATNQAQMTAPAEA
+507 GTATQTKTTAPADVA
-521 SEAKPPVSEKEEKY
+521 APQPQVPEKEKKY

-585 KFEELMNNYKNK
+585 KFEELMNNYRNK

-640 EYKISSVPAN
+640 EYKLSSVPAN

-724 TLISMTET
+724 TLISMTEA